1 MRELQNS
8 YLMVM
13 LLILFTVVAS
23 TGIVNSKNVQPVPVD
38 YLDDPKTECYDV
50 ERFYFDTPGIDP
62 HEVKTKKEC
71 EEQVIG

>member
-8 YLMVM
+8 YIMVM
-13 LLILFTVVAS
+13 LLIFFTALAS
-23 TGIVNSKNVQPVPVD
+23 SGILNSKNVQPVPVENS
-38 YLDDPKTECYDV
+38 DDPKPECYDV
-50 ERFYFDTPGIDP
+50 ERFYFDTPGIEP